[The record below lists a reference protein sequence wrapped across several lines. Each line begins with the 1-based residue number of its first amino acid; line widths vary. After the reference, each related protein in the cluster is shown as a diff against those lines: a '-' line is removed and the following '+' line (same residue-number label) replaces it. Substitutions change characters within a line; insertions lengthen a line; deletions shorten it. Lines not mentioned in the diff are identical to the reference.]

1 MPTINDYRF
10 ESVRLDSYKIL
21 PYLWKVEPEKLAA
34 AGFYYTGES
43 DNVKCFMCNVILC
56 EWKLKDDPFAD
67 HQRESS
73 QCEFIRNIPCGNVP
87 FGTDPST
94 IPTPVFNKGIDI
106 PEIPFESQP
115 MIDLPSNQSYE
126 NREIVERRA
135 YWLEQLVGQNSFKP
149 NYLIIFSEYNVR
161 LATYDKWPKSKSQAK
176 KLAAAGFCYSGNS
189 DQTIC
194 YYCDG
199 RLNNWEP
206 NDDPWA
212 EHAKWFHYCHYLII
226 SKGTEFINNITGKS
240 YIKIVSI

>member
-21 PYLWKVEPEKLAA
+21 PYLWKVEPQKLAA

-43 DNVKCFMCNVILC
+43 DQVQCFMCDVKLC
-56 EWKLKDDPFAD
+56 NWEPKDDPFAD

-73 QCEFIRNIPCGNVP
+73 KCEFIRNIPCGNVP
-87 FGTDPST
+87 IGTDPST
-94 IPTPVFNKGIDI
+94 IPIPVVNKRIDV
-106 PEIPFESQP
+106 PNRLFEFP
-115 MIDLPSNQSYE
+115 TFAIHFNQSSE
-126 NREIVERRA
+126 NQNTIERRT
-135 YWLEQLVGQNSFKP
+135 YWLEQLVGRNLIKFK
-149 NYLIIFSEYNVR
+149 YSLCSEYTIR
-161 LATYDKWPKSKSQAK
+161 LATYKKWPKSKSQAK

-194 YYCDG
+194 YYCHG
-199 RLNNWEP
+199 RLKNWEP

-212 EHAKWFHYCHYLII
+212 EHAKWFHYCHHLII
-226 SKGTEFINNITGKS
+226 SKGTEFINNITGTS